1 MSYIDPI
8 KTKKI
13 WLESI
18 KQWKASGKSVLA
30 WCTENNI
37 SSDAFYYRK
46 KALSQEDS
54 HQINIDSF
62 VELPNKTT
70 NFELEIEY
78 KNYKFKLKDFDI
90 LRLHDFFK
98 IIKGL

>member
-1 MSYIDPI
+1 MSYIDPM

-13 WLESI
+13 WLERI

-30 WCTENNI
+30 WCAENNI
-37 SSDAFYYRK
+37 SSKTFYYRK
-46 KALSQEDS
+46 RILAQENN
-54 HQINIDSF
+54 HQINVDSF
-62 VELPNKTT
+62 VELTNKIN